1 MVGADSLEALSA
13 PSLLLIESLPT
24 PMSFHPLVASSCCM
38 NGEKDL
44 LTKIRNIILEKYL
57 HGTSELRAT
66 TYNSRNENKMLNTE
80 EWLPSHTPCIWLHEQ
95 LLFLSLLPSLQK
107 GYLASQV
114 RRLIISTMK
123 QELRGHAPG
132 SKRREIY
139 ATSKR
144 IPSQAQKADV
154 KY

>member
-24 PMSFHPLVASSCCM
+24 PMSFHPLAASSCCM

-44 LTKIRNIILEKYL
+44 LTKIRYIILEKYL
-57 HGTSELRAT
+57 HGTSE
-66 TYNSRNENKMLNTE
+66 SRNENKMLNTE
-80 EWLPSHTPCIWLHEQ
+80 ECLPSHTPCIWLHEQ

-114 RRLIISTMK
+114 RRLIINTMK
-123 QELRGHAPG
+123 QEL
-132 SKRREIY
+132 
-139 ATSKR
+139 
-144 IPSQAQKADV
+144 
-154 KY
+154 